1 MPFKVTYICA
11 LWLNSSAAASVKNSK
26 KEVTYMNPNLNPSPP
41 GWMRNAEDPGM
52 AGGSTTLPRQ
62 DQPRIGLALSG
73 GGARGL
79 AHVGVLQVLEENHI
93 PIAAIAGTSMG
104 AYVGALHA
112 AGFNTL
118 DLESLAREIKDRRT
132 LLRLL
137 DPIFPPTTGLI
148 RGNKIR
154 GHLERSLGART
165 FAELEKPLLV
175 VATDLDTMAAHVFD
189 SGPVGVAVHASAAI
203 PGVCAPVHIEG
214 RRFTDGG
221 AAEPLPVTLL
231 RERFK
236 LDAVIAVNVLPNT
249 QDILH
254 CKDTAFVPPTTK
266 KNPLLRFLNAMLRPI
281 NLLAYGNVMDTFRRS
296 LMCAQLGLAEKECR
310 YADVVIHPFFCE
322 STWFDFENFD
332 RYIRA
337 GRRAAEEAL
346 PRLLALTGKSTPNQE
361 YNHENPVHTPCVGL
375 CAA

>member
-1 MPFKVTYICA
+1 
-11 LWLNSSAAASVKNSK
+11 
-26 KEVTYMNPNLNPSPP
+26 MNPNLNPSSP

-52 AGGSTTLPRQ
+52 AGGGAATPAPG
-62 DQPRIGLALSG
+62 QPRIGLALSG

-79 AHVGVLQVLEENHI
+79 AHVGVLQVLEEHQI
-93 PIAAIAGTSMG
+93 PLAAVAGTSMG

-112 AGFNTL
+112 SGFNTQ

-132 LLRLL
+132 LLRLM

-148 RGNKIR
+148 RGMKIR
-154 GHLERSLGART
+154 RHLERSLGART
-165 FAELEKPLLV
+165 FEELDIPLLI

-189 SGPVGVAVHASAAI
+189 SGPLGPAVHASAAI
-203 PGVCAPVHIEG
+203 PGVCAPVHIDG

-221 AAEPLPVTLL
+221 AAEPLPVGLL

-236 LDAVIAVNVLPNT
+236 LDAVIAVNVLPNS
-249 QDILH
+249 QDVLH
-254 CKDTAFVPPTTK
+254 CKDLAFVPPK
-266 KNPLLRFLNAMLRPI
+266 VHKNIFIRTVNYLLRPV
-281 NLLAYGNVMDTFRRS
+281 NLLAHGNVMDTFRRA

-310 YADVVIHPFFCE
+310 SADVVIHPFFCE

-346 PRLLALTGKSTPNQE
+346 PQIYALLGQSTPNKE
-361 YNHENPVHTPCVGL
+361 YNHENSLLEPSSVGF

>member
-1 MPFKVTYICA
+1 MI
-11 LWLNSSAAASVKNSK
+11 
-26 KEVTYMNPNLNPSPP
+26 PNLNPSPP
-41 GWMRNAEDPGM
+41 GWMRNAEDPGT
-52 AGGSTTLPRQ
+52 GGSSGSTPTTS
-62 DQPRIGLALSG
+62 QPRIGLALSG

-79 AHVGVLQVLEENHI
+79 AHVGVLQVLDEHDI
-93 PIAAIAGTSMG
+93 PIAAVAGTSMG

-112 AGFNTL
+112 AGFNTK
-118 DLESLAREIKDRRT
+118 DLQSLAAEIKDRRT

-137 DPIFPPTTGLI
+137 DPIFPPTSGLI

-154 GHLERSLGART
+154 RHLERSLGART
-165 FAELEKPLLV
+165 FAELDKPLLI

-189 SGPVGVAVHASAAI
+189 SGPVGAAVHASAAI
-203 PGVCAPVHIEG
+203 PGVCAPVHLDG
-214 RRFTDGG
+214 HRFTDGG
-221 AAEPLPVTLL
+221 AAEPLPVGLL

-236 LDAVIAVNVLPNT
+236 LDAVIAVNVMPTT
-249 QDILH
+249 QDIML
-254 CKDTAFVPPTTK
+254 CKDMVAPPKPRNFFVRMFSSLVS
-266 KNPLLRFLNAMLRPI
+266 PL
-281 NLLAYGNVMDTFRRS
+281 NLLAYGNVMDTFRRA

-310 YADVVIHPFFCE
+310 GAEVVIHPFFCE

-346 PRLLALTGKSTPNQE
+346 PQIFAVLERHQPNQE
-361 YNHENPVHTPCVGL
+361 QNHETAVLHTRVGR

>member
-1 MPFKVTYICA
+1 MI
-11 LWLNSSAAASVKNSK
+11 
-26 KEVTYMNPNLNPSPP
+26 PNLTPSPP

-52 AGGSTTLPRQ
+52 AGGSAPTLQ
-62 DQPRIGLALSG
+62 KGQPRIGLALSG

-79 AHVGVLQVLEENHI
+79 AHVGVLQVLDENNI
-93 PIAAIAGTSMG
+93 PIAAVAGTSMG

-112 AGFNTL
+112 AGFNTQ
-118 DLESLAREIKDRRT
+118 DLQSLASEIKDRRT

-154 GHLERSLGART
+154 RHLERSLGART
-165 FAELEKPLLV
+165 FADLDKPLLI

-189 SGPVGVAVHASAAI
+189 SGHVGAAVHASAAI
-203 PGVCAPVHIEG
+203 PGVCAPVHLDG

-221 AAEPLPVTLL
+221 AAEPLPVGLL

-236 LDAVIAVNVLPNT
+236 LDAIIAVNVLPT
-249 QDILH
+249 THDILH
-254 CKDTAFVPPTTK
+254 CKDTAFVPPKSK
-266 KNPLLRFLNAMLRPI
+266 KNPIGRLINFLLRPL
-281 NLLAYGNVMDTFRRS
+281 NLLAYGNVMDTFRRA
-296 LMCAQLGLAEKECR
+296 LMCSELGLAEKECR
-310 YADVVIHPFFCE
+310 GADVVIHPFFCE

-346 PRLLALTGKSTPNQE
+346 PRIQALLEKHQPNQE
-361 YNHENPVHTPCVGL
+361 PQPHENPVLNPCVGL